1 MWLLAYSNTFAAL
14 WPIFGTGNQLLAALS
29 LMAVSVWLYYKGKK
43 TWYTVLP
50 AIFMLATTVFS
61 LILLLVK
68 TYLPQGNWAL
78 VFTDLLLLALALAVA
93 VLAVKTF
100 FKLVKVGTVKQEL
113 AG

>member
-1 MWLLAYSNTFAAL
+1 
-14 WPIFGTGNQLLAALS
+14 LAALS

-68 TYLPQGNWAL
+68 TYLPKGNWAL

-100 FKLVKVGTVKQEL
+100 FKLVKVGTAKHKL